1 MTEERRRPA
10 ETVDRVMFRDTC
22 RRFAERE
29 IAPIWEEA
37 DRESHFPRAFFTA
50 AANAGLIGIAAPEEV
65 GGAGLGVHEEA
76 ICIEECARVNPG
88 LPNALIIQGVAGG
101 ILHDFGTAEQKELA
115 RASIEGE
122 KILAIAVTEPD
133 AGNDVQNVKTAARRD
148 GDDWILDGIKSFITL
163 AGEAD
168 VLVLLAQT
176 DPARGRDGMSFFA
189 VDRQSPGVE
198 VSRIPTYANR
208 PAPTYRV
215 HLNNV
220 RVPEARRVPAGFRQI
235 MMGFNR
241 ERILV
246 PARWSGHMQHAQDWA
261 LDYAKTRHQFGRPI
275 GANQSIAFK
284 LAQNQTDIEA
294 ARLLTYQA
302 ADRWDSGCPIAD
314 LIQQVSC
321 AKLFVTQAVVRV
333 TQSALHIGGGWGLTE
348 ELPVMRMALDALVA
362 PVTVGSFE
370 IQLRAIAKQLGLPCD

>member
-1 MTEERRRPA
+1 MSSERRRPA
-10 ETVDRVMFRDTC
+10 ETVDRPLFRETC

-29 IAPIWEEA
+29 IAPIWQEA
-37 DRESHFPRAFFTA
+37 DREGRFPRAFFTA
-50 AANAGLIGIAAPEEV
+50 AAKAGLVGIAAPSEV
-65 GGAGLGVHEEA
+65 GGADLGVHEEA

-101 ILHDFGTAEQKELA
+101 ILHDFGTDEQKDLVRGA
-115 RASIEGE
+115 IRGE
-122 KILAIAVTEPD
+122 TILAIAVTEPD

-148 GDDWILDGIKSFITL
+148 GGDWVLDGIKSFITL

-176 DPARGRDGMSFFA
+176 DPARGREGMSFFA
-189 VDRQSPGVE
+189 VDRNSPGLS

-215 HLNNV
+215 HLDSV
-220 RVPEARRVPAGFRQI
+220 RVPETRRVPAGFRHI
-235 MMGFNR
+235 MAGFNR
-241 ERILV
+241 ERVLV
-246 PARWSGHMQHAQDWA
+246 SARWFGHMQHAQDWA
-261 LDYAKTRHQFGRPI
+261 LDYARTRHQFGRPI
-275 GANQSIAFK
+275 GANQSIAFM

-294 ARLLTYQA
+294 ARLLAYEA
-302 ADRWDSGCPIAD
+302 ADRWDSGCPIGE

-333 TQSALHIGGGWGLTE
+333 TQNALHIAGGWGLTE
-348 ELPVMRMALDALVA
+348 ELPAMRMALDALVA